1 MPLYP
6 KKRGMLCLGTEAGNA
21 AVRDRGGDGDV
32 QVVAR
37 RAVLDG
43 DLAIAWVLRRPEVT
57 AAIVGA
63 RSPWQIEEVA
73 KVGDWRLTAQEL
85 AEIEALLARRAQTVA

>member
-1 MPLYP
+1 M
-6 KKRGMLCLGTEAGNA
+6 GTEAGNA
-21 AVRDRGGDGDV
+21 AVRDRCGDGDV

-57 AAIVGA
+57 TAIVGA
-63 RSPWQIEEVA
+63 RSSWQIEEVA

-85 AEIEALLARRAQTVA
+85 AEIETLLARRAQTVA

>member
-1 MPLYP
+1 MP
-6 KKRGMLCLGTEAGNA
+6 LCLGTEAGNA
-21 AVRDRGGDGDV
+21 TVRNRGGDGDV

-37 RAVLDG
+37 RALLDG

-73 KVGDWRLTAQEL
+73 KAGDWRLAAQDL
-85 AEIEALLARRAQTVA
+85 AEIETLLAQRAQTLA

>member
-1 MPLYP
+1 MP
-6 KKRGMLCLGTEAGNA
+6 LCLGTEAGNA
-21 AVRDRGGDGDV
+21 TVRDRRSDGDI

-37 RAVLDG
+37 RALLDG
-43 DLAIAWVLRRPEVT
+43 DLTIAWVLRRSEVT

-73 KVGDWRLTAQEL
+73 KVGDWRLTAQKL
-85 AEIEALLARRAQTVA
+85 AEIETLLARRAQTLA